1 MHYLSFV
8 GGLGF
13 LRWGNFQI
21 NTRISSYI
29 FIFSSKSVDNNLN
42 YISTYAPF
50 KYGENNLYLIIVK
63 LLLTAANSDHSYYT
77 GKLVCLVCLVLSG
90 IATNPPLLYRKAG
103 MSGIAAN
110 PDLPN
115 YKEKLV
121 CLGIA
126 GNPISHILPESWYV
140 WYSHEPSLIMK
151 ES

>member
-1 MHYLSFV
+1 
-8 GGLGF
+8 
-13 LRWGNFQI
+13 
-21 NTRISSYI
+21 
-29 FIFSSKSVDNNLN
+29 
-42 YISTYAPF
+42 
-50 KYGENNLYLIIVK
+50 
-63 LLLTAANSDHSYYT
+63 
-77 GKLVCLVCLVLSG
+77 
-90 IATNPPLLYRKAG
+90 

-110 PDLPN
+110 PDLPY